1 MQISWEFLKINRYL
15 IFYFLPWAS
24 PWFRLWETFI
34 LSVLIAP
41 LLESEEGKRL
51 TFVAKHFWENLF
63 VTRAARYIVIKLIN
77 LSRLSSPDAAG
88 GWNISLRVC
97 PAGGR
102 SWTES
107 YIRHHIYYN
116 TPSGQTGHRSY
127 KLRLRPNDIKTIRKL
142 TSWREVVVV
151 MTGNITLQL
160 HITVINWGCPLI
172 LQIGIQTSFIPGNN

>member
-1 MQISWEFLKINRYL
+1 MLLECRTHQGGGRINGYLKFFIESDHWNWGPTIWNLTDSERNSIRGTIEEKRIFYEAVMQISQTIEIWQSKEINANIMRIFKNKK

-102 SWTES
+102 LEELDW
-107 YIRHHIYYN
+107 
-116 TPSGQTGHRSY
+116 
-127 KLRLRPNDIKTIRKL
+127 KLY
-142 TSWREVVVV
+142 
-151 MTGNITLQL
+151 
-160 HITVINWGCPLI
+160 
-172 LQIGIQTSFIPGNN
+172 